1 MIIIMIITIIVV
13 ILIIFIIEIIIKIII
28 WGSVRPS
35 NERHPG
41 SERGLQRVCAP
52 LRYVSSGAK
61 LEQIMAN
68 SPSSRIKRIHRDVV
82 PEFRVLAAE
91 NWPTPRDLSRTENW
105 KCSLWVREI
114 WRSEWKS
121 SLWVR
126 EEKKETLDRWWPAV
140 YQSCT
145 QIQCFISFFLR
156 HWAPTPAPE
165 PSPGLRLCRGIAAAL
180 PARNSRAPARLL
192 EAAELLEADQRKLDG
207 GQCKMMMKKKK
218 KKKKIKIERS
228 TSGTIYA
235 QCTLPDRPPTA
246 AN

>member
-1 MIIIMIITIIVV
+1 M
-13 ILIIFIIEIIIKIII
+13 
-28 WGSVRPS
+28 RPS

-52 LRYVSSGAK
+52 LRYVSSGA
-61 LEQIMAN
+61 QIMAKRA
-68 SPSSRIKRIHRDVV
+68 SSRIKRIHRDVL

-91 NWPTPRDLSRTENW
+91 NWPTLRDLSRTENW

-126 EEKKETLDRWWPAV
+126 EKKKETLDRWWPAV

-145 QIQCFISFFLR
+145 QIQRFISLFFR

-192 EAAELLEADQRKLDG
+192 EAAELLEADQRKHEG
-207 GQCKMMMKKKK
+207 GHSK
-218 KKKKIKIERS
+218 E
-228 TSGTIYA
+228 TSSKGF
-235 QCTLPDRPPTA
+235 
-246 AN
+246 